1 MIESSTRTICL
12 LHAEEINLALSPQ
25 GTSAQSVEALAYGLK
40 AWNGT
45 VVMVSHD
52 VHLIRL
58 LEGTC
63 YVLSEAEGKLR
74 RLEGGIDSFLNILGA
89 KAIG

>member
-1 MIESSTRTICL
+1 MLMLRDPHVLIMDEPSNHL
-12 LHAEEINLALSPQ
+12 DPE
-25 GTSAQSVEALAYGLK
+25 SVEALAYGLK
-40 AWNGT
+40 NWNGT

-63 YVLSEAEGKLR
+63 YVLVETEGKLR
-74 RLEGGIDSFLNILGA
+74 RLEGGIDSFLKILGA
-89 KAIG
+89 KEIQ